1 MDVSTSGGAAMTLE
15 YKVVTGEAQVRV
27 RVGYEDDGAKPRVAT
42 LEVSLG
48 EGPGAWS
55 TWKSDL
61 GRLRPRPARVT
72 DVKVLVEG
80 GAVRVDNLAVGRR

>member
-1 MDVSTSGGAAMTLE
+1 M
-15 YKVVTGEAQVRV
+15 RI
-27 RVGYEDDGAKPRVAT
+27 RVGYEDETGKPRVAT

-55 TWKSDL
+55 PWKGEL
-61 GRLRPRPARVT
+61 AALRPRPARVT

-80 GAVRVDNLAVGRR
+80 GTVRVDRLAVRGR